1 MSEPYL
7 IVGLGNPGREYAL
20 TRHNIGFRI
29 ADRLVEDWGTRFSRQ
44 QCDSFI
50 AKAVRGETNLILAKP
65 QTFMNLS
72 GRAVAGLMR
81 FYQIPTDQLLVCC
94 DDIDLPFGVLRLRAS
109 GGSAG
114 QRGMQSILDGLTTR
128 DIPRLRF
135 GVGRPPG
142 RMDAAAH
149 VLQAFNSAEEEALPG
164 LIDTAVQAV
173 NTFIDA
179 GLTTA
184 MNQYNGNTAE

>member
-7 IVGLGNPGREYAL
+7 IVGLGNPGREYIR

-29 ADRLVEDWGTRFSRQ
+29 ADRLVELSNARFTRQ

-50 AKAVRGETNLILAKP
+50 ATIARGEKRLILAKP

-72 GRAVAGLMR
+72 GRAVAGLAR
-81 FYQIPTDQLLVCC
+81 FYQIPTEQVLVCC

-114 QRGMQSILDGLTTR
+114 QRGMQSILDALSTK
-128 DIPRLRF
+128 DVPRLRF

-142 RMDAAAH
+142 RMDAAGY
-149 VLQAFNSAEEEALPG
+149 VLQEFDADDEAG
-164 LIDTAVQAV
+164 LAPLVDTAAQAALA
-173 NTFIDA
+173 FIDD
-179 GLTTA
+179 GLNTA
-184 MNQYNGNTAE
+184 MNRYNGDSKE